1 MNRKK
6 VFTFIIFILLLFVHL
21 SAELPEGFV
30 YLNEIIPEAQLEMRY
45 CGKDNFLG
53 KKVDG
58 YNQPKAILSQ
68 EAARALKKVAGELEK
83 FGFGIKIFDAYRP
96 QRAVDNFVEWAK
108 NLDDT
113 TMKYKYYP
121 DVEKKNLFEEGYIAG
136 QSSHSRGSTV
146 DLTIMIMEGDSNYEL
161 DMGSGFDYFS
171 RKSWPTSRKV
181 TPQQRANR
189 LLLQQIMTKYGFVP
203 YSREWWHFTYENEP
217 YPNTYFDFPVE

>member
-1 MNRKK
+1 
-6 VFTFIIFILLLFVHL
+6 
-21 SAELPEGFV
+21 
-30 YLNEIIPEAQLEMRY
+30 MRY

>member
-68 EAARALKKVAGELEK
+68 EAALALKKVAGELEK

-113 TMKYKYYP
+113 TMK
-121 DVEKKNLFEEGYIAG
+121 
-136 QSSHSRGSTV
+136 
-146 DLTIMIMEGDSNYEL
+146 
-161 DMGSGFDYFS
+161 
-171 RKSWPTSRKV
+171 
-181 TPQQRANR
+181 
-189 LLLQQIMTKYGFVP
+189 
-203 YSREWWHFTYENEP
+203 
-217 YPNTYFDFPVE
+217 

>member
-6 VFTFIIFILLLFVHL
+6 ALFIAILFFVFFSLLA
-21 SAELPEGFV
+21 AELPEGFV

-45 CGKDNFLG
+45 HGKDNFLG

-58 YNQPKAILSQ
+58 YNQARAILTE
-68 EAARALKKVAGELEK
+68 EAAQALKKVADELHK
-83 FGFGIKIFDAYRP
+83 FGFSIKIFDAYRP
-96 QRAVDNFVEWAK
+96 QQAVNHFVKWAK
-108 NLDDT
+108 NLEDT

-121 DVEKKNLFEEGYIAG
+121 DVAKKDLFDEGYIADR
-136 QSSHSRGSTV
+136 SSHSRGSTV
-146 DLTIMIMEGDSNYEL
+146 DLTIMVDKNNEL

-171 RKSWPTSRKV
+171 KKSWPTSRQV

-189 LLLQQIMTKYGFVP
+189 LLLQQTMTKYGFVP
-203 YSREWWHFTYENEP
+203 YSREWWHFTFEDEP